1 MLARRIRAYIVE
13 RGFTHTER
21 IPPERALCLE
31 FGVTRGA
38 LRKALD
44 RLEED
49 GLIWRHVGRGTF
61 IGSRPVLNLSD
72 VAYLGELATPAQVIT
87 ARLAIEPELA
97 RLAAVHGTRSDFE
110 QIETCTR
117 KCRGAT
123 DWRSYEAWDNNLH
136 LAVAKATHNKLLVH
150 LFDMLNVVRRSTVWA
165 RTRTTDAPPRDHHS
179 FAEHDALHR
188 AIVARD
194 PNGAAQEMLNHLN
207 SVSVRVLSALSR

>member
-1 MLARRIRAYIVE
+1 M
-13 RGFTHTER
+13 
-21 IPPERALCLE
+21 
-31 FGVTRGA
+31 
-38 LRKALD
+38 
-44 RLEED
+44 
-49 GLIWRHVGRGTF
+49 
-61 IGSRPVLNLSD
+61 
-72 VAYLGELATPAQVIT
+72 
-87 ARLAIEPELA
+87 
-97 RLAAVHGTRSDFE
+97 RSP
-110 QIETCTR
+110 
-117 KCRGAT
+117 

-188 AIVARD
+188 AIVARA